1 MTLTLPIITARDR
14 LTSLPE
20 ELAQNTD
27 TVAVT
32 RHGEPVLA
40 ILSWQ
45 LYESIVET
53 LEILGD
59 RELMMQLRRSISEA
73 EAGQTIPWE
82 NLKQELAS

>member
-20 ELAQNTD
+20 ELARNTG

-40 ILSWQ
+40 ILSWN
-45 LYESIVET
+45 LYESILET

-59 RELMMQLRRSISEA
+59 RELMAQLRQSIKEA
-73 EAGQTIPWE
+73 DEGKTISWE
-82 NLKQELAS
+82 CLKQELAP

>member
-20 ELAQNTD
+20 ELARNTD

-40 ILSWQ
+40 ILSWN

-53 LEILGD
+53 LQIVGD
-59 RELMMQLRRSISEA
+59 RELMMQLRQSIKEA
-73 EAGQTIPWE
+73 DEGKTISWE
-82 NLKQELAS
+82 RLKQEL